1 MMWKISDGIHIH
13 RGKILLFV
21 LIIMIND
28 INNVILI
35 KAQRT
40 GTAAV

>member
-13 RGKILLFV
+13 RSKLLWFV

-28 INNVILI
+28 INNVILMQ
-35 KAQRT
+35 AQRT
-40 GTAAV
+40 GTAEV